1 MSEQNAIPGAI
12 TLIGTISK
20 PKEVAVQSNKNA
32 FPLWRAQEVEPDAG
46 YDAMAKVT
54 ITADLASQASQAD
67 SASTPV
73 VLDFSNTG
81 IIHMGGWGQ
90 YFRSKQ
96 EDTNTQAGSNA
107 WGNPRKCKIKLPKA
121 CTEIGMRAFSGM
133 SGLVEIDASEVAG
146 MLTVKSRAFFATPNL
161 TTAGTAFWNKL
172 KSVTTN
178 SFRPATGNTASAFE
192 AGNDI
197 TAPNLDTVELFD
209 GYDSYPF
216 SRCGW
221 TSFTAPKLPK
231 ISEGMFS
238 NCTNMTTADFTAVA
252 SIESGSFAFCSAL
265 TDLYLRGD
273 SVVSLNS
280 DNAFTGVTISGLTLH
295 VPSDLVESY
304 KVANNWAT
312 LYSNGMSIEAIS
324 E

>member
-1 MSEQNAIPGAI
+1 MKN
-12 TLIGTISK
+12 LIGHLST
-20 PKEVAVQSNKNA
+20 PPEVKVQENKNA
-32 FPLWRAQEVEPDAG
+32 FPLWRDQEVTPDEG
-46 YDAMAKVT
+46 YDALGKVT
-54 ITADLASQASQAD
+54 VTADLASKASQAD
-67 SASTPV
+67 SGSTPV
-73 VLDFSNTG
+73 ELDFSNTG

-96 EDTNTQAGSNA
+96 EDANVSVGSNA

-121 CTEIGMRAFSGM
+121 CTEISSRAFCGM

-146 MLTVKSRAFFATPNL
+146 TLTLKSRAIFATPL
-161 TTAGTAFWNKL
+161 LATAGTAFWTKL

-178 SFRPATGNTASAFE
+178 SIRPANGSTASAFE

-209 GYDSYPF
+209 GYDSFPF

-231 ISEGMFS
+231 VSEGMFYA
-238 NCTNMTTADFTAVA
+238 CTNMTTADFTAVA
-252 SIESGSFAFCSAL
+252 SIASQGFANCTAL

-273 SVVSLNS
+273 SVVTL
-280 DNAFTGVTISGLTLH
+280 DNTDAFTGVTISGLTLH
-295 VPSDLVESY
+295 VPGDLVESY

-312 LYSNGMSIEAIS
+312 LYGNGMSIEAIS